1 LDWKRLGN
9 AALDEQDN
17 NTYGNK
23 VSYKCGLYLE
33 CNRHCV
39 ATVVPTSPVEQVGQ
53 IVHHVIAMDPDD
65 KPVLRYHIDAENS
78 EARSEEGTII
88 KSSEYDYMSLF
99 DLNPLDGQLR
109 VVKLLDRERVET
121 VRLGIRVEDLAA
133 SKEKQISSGRTK
145 YH

>member
-1 LDWKRLGN
+1 M
-9 AALDEQDN
+9 EI
-17 NTYGNK
+17 K
-23 VSYKCGLYLE
+23 VSYKCSLYLE
-33 CNRHCV
+33 CDRHHV
-39 ATVVPTSPVEQVGQ
+39 ATVVPTRPVEQVGH

>member
-1 LDWKRLGN
+1 M
-9 AALDEQDN
+9 AAIVL
-17 NTYGNK
+17 TI
-23 VSYKCGLYLE
+23 VLLW
-33 CNRHCV
+33 
-39 ATVVPTSPVEQVGQ
+39 TQVGQ
-53 IVHHVIAMDPDD
+53 FVHRVIAMDPDE

-99 DLNPLDGQLR
+99 DLNSLDGQLR

-121 VRLGIRVEDLAA
+121 IRLGIRVEDLAA

-145 YH
+145 YHWSRGMDLKDISFWKFLRSVIEFQDTT

>member
-1 LDWKRLGN
+1 
-9 AALDEQDN
+9 
-17 NTYGNK
+17 
-23 VSYKCGLYLE
+23 
-33 CNRHCV
+33 
-39 ATVVPTSPVEQVGQ
+39 
-53 IVHHVIAMDPDD
+53 MDPDE
-65 KPVLRYHIDAENS
+65 KPVLRYHIDPENS

-121 VRLGIRVEDLAA
+121 IRLGIRVEDLAA

-145 YH
+145 YYYIRGMNLKNTSF